1 MRTDVI
7 KCDGFQEKLG
17 CIGACGVLRKCEKFK
32 ISWKKYRDIGH
43 NISWRKQGSLVSMLF
58 KCVFLLREASCKTL
72 NIDSGWKWC
81 HSDVLLTG
89 QSQVTAVD
97 HTVKTSSLIRDV
109 DKAIGIHPMW
119 KLLLLKGC
127 VIFFQMF
134 ISEKKK
140 KKRRTTT
147 KIKQGFLLFL
157 NTVTKRRQI

>member
-7 KCDGFQEKLG
+7 KCDGFQEKRG

-43 NISWRKQGSLVSMLF
+43 NISWRKQGSLVSVLF
-58 KCVFLLREASCKTL
+58 KCVFLLTEASCKTL

-109 DKAIGIHPMW
+109 DKAIRIHPTW

-127 VIFFQMF
+127 VIFLHRR
-134 ISEKKK
+134 
-140 KKRRTTT
+140 KKRWTTT
-147 KIKQGFLLFL
+147 KIKWGFLLFL